1 MRILVITLSIIAAIL
16 GLALSILPFGSIAF
30 VPIALAFIF
39 GLIAFKMF
47 KKERKNTMIIK
58 VIFFA
63 SIIALGLSTYNTLR
77 PDEIIED
84 AESVEEEN
92 ISDED
97 MDELEAIEIE
107 D

>member
-1 MRILVITLSIIAAIL
+1 MRILVITLSIIAAVL

-30 VPIALAFIF
+30 IPIGMAIIF
-39 GLIAFKMF
+39 GLIALKIS
-47 KKERKNTMIIK
+47 KKEEKNTVIVK
-58 VIFFA
+58 VIF
-63 SIIALGLSTYNTLR
+63 IAAIMAFGLSTYNTLR

-84 AESVEEEN
+84 AESVEAES